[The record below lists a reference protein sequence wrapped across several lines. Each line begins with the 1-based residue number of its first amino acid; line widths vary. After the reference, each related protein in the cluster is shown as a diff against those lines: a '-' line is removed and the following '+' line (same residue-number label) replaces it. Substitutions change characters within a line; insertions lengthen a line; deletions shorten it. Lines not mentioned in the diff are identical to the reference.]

1 MEDFSRRLREGEF
14 EKEKQPTSIYED
26 IQFKKKNPKLYN
38 ELLDS
43 QTKAHDA
50 QLKFEKKL
58 VEEEMKKWGLG
69 DKLRNWAKKFSG
81 TLKTLFAS
89 FDASAIAIQ
98 NLPFMA
104 TNPGIGAKGVA
115 RSYRGFLNQKAFDR
129 YLQDIHNSP
138 DWTMIRE
145 SIRITEPK
153 SLLESGR
160 EEFFPDRFKAIVT
173 IKGKQ
178 YGWIKVKGSKY
189 ELMDLSKPFER
200 QFTMLGNILR
210 ITKFRIE
217 AEKLYQKGFTW
228 EKNPEEFKTLG
239 KRINNLTSSSDIP
252 QAFQNEVTRTFI
264 WSSRLIAAKLNMLG
278 LSDVASMIPGLGV
291 KKGYYRG
298 LGVKG
303 QIISRQQA
311 YAAADLAKFATSV
324 VIASYLYALARG
336 GTLNTDPDDTG
347 FLDVEYEAKDGSK
360 KSMNF
365 SGGFSRV
372 ISLIFQMA
380 SGGKRKDGVF
390 RKYGGWSDPVKEAGR
405 FVSGK
410 APPLTRTTLNIAAGK
425 DMGGKEADIATE
437 ASNYKMPLAF
447 GQIYKQIERDG
458 LGALFTEGL
467 LMYIGVNSK
476 DSRDYDKKDNTIS
489 ITDPETFKK
498 RNVTP
503 EEQKKYEETKEKGYN
518 TLISDY
524 ERGKQTIWVDVND
537 DINIPNE
544 DNFDKGKPKNLTVEE
559 FDTWKEIKYSKLTPE
574 QKKQLEGK
582 AKRRSSAEAKKELF
596 GVDEDE

>member
-1 MEDFSRRLREGEF
+1 
-14 EKEKQPTSIYED
+14 
-26 IQFKKKNPKLYN
+26 
-38 ELLDS
+38 
-43 QTKAHDA
+43 
-50 QLKFEKKL
+50 
-58 VEEEMKKWGLG
+58 
-69 DKLRNWAKKFSG
+69 
-81 TLKTLFAS
+81 
-89 FDASAIAIQ
+89 
-98 NLPFMA
+98 
-104 TNPGIGAKGVA
+104 
-115 RSYRGFLNQKAFDR
+115 
-129 YLQDIHNSP
+129 
-138 DWTMIRE
+138 
-145 SIRITEPK
+145 
-153 SLLESGR
+153 
-160 EEFFPDRFKAIVT
+160 
-173 IKGKQ
+173 
-178 YGWIKVKGSKY
+178 
-189 ELMDLSKPFER
+189 
-200 QFTMLGNILR
+200 MLGNILR